1 MSCLAANCICQLFLL
16 IVFDYV
22 ASSMGGKGVLGG
34 EPWSGSNWPR
44 TNQSTVQGLG
54 TPALQHNLCNCTQ
67 RMDGPISELL

>member
-34 EPWSGSNWPR
+34 E
-44 TNQSTVQGLG
+44 QK
-54 TPALQHNLCNCTQ
+54 
-67 RMDGPISELL
+67 LLAVGVE